1 MRIFGRHKV
10 TMTSTPSRTAAA
22 SVAESEGM
30 ADLADHLDEAPL
42 PELDRTDEMPIFRDS
57 ARISVVPPLTAAS
70 AASPAAASPLV
81 SVGLDDED
89 GPDDEGD
96 SDVFV
101 CRRSSP
107 EISADEMAA
116 AAAAAAAN
124 VTLFVYGW
132 DNVEPGPLSWVFPSL
147 RAALE
152 AVRTMRNAVEWSICS
167 GADWTDINAARAKG
181 AVLVEQNT

>member
-1 MRIFGRHKV
+1 MRIFGRNRV
-10 TMTSTPSRTAAA
+10 TKTSAFSRTSVASKGEAAA
-22 SVAESEGM
+22 MPESMDYVGS
-30 ADLADHLDEAPL
+30 LSGLDSLEQ
-42 PELDRTDEMPIFRDS
+42 TDEMPTLRES
-57 ARISVVPPLTAAS
+57 LQLAAVS
-70 AASPAAASPLV
+70 SLPEESPEPFESFESRTGTP
-81 SVGLDDED
+81 GGDDA
-89 GPDDEGD
+89 D

-107 EISADEMAA
+107 ELSADELAA

-167 GADWTDINAARAKG
+167 GGEWTDIDTARARG
-181 AVLVEQNT
+181 AVLVEQNA